1 MRLEKIYFYSIFFR
15 NHATFLLAPLSLP
28 RNYSQLE
35 SKLYI
40 DKHVELVERCK
51 QGERKAQYELYKLY
65 SKSMLNVCMRVVN
78 HVGEAEDVLQEA
90 FLDAFCNLHTFK
102 GQSTFGAWL
111 KQVVVNK
118 AINHLRQRKMQ
129 LVDIEGY
136 GGSDD
141 GQDIADTEPYDE
153 EGIQMDVERVRRC
166 MEQLPEGYRVVLS
179 LYLFEG
185 YDHEEIG
192 EILSISESTSR
203 TQYMRGKKKLLEM
216 LRAF

>member
-1 MRLEKIYFYSIFFR
+1 MEPK
-15 NHATFLLAPLSLP
+15 
-28 RNYSQLE
+28 Q
-35 SKLYI
+35 YI

-78 HVGEAEDVLQEA
+78 HIGEAEDILQEA
-90 FLDAFCNLHTFK
+90 FLDAFCNLHTFR

-136 GGSDD
+136 GSDD
-141 GQDIADTEPYDE
+141 DDIADEEPFDE
-153 EGIQMDVERVRRC
+153 EAVEMDVARVRHALAT
-166 MEQLPEGYRVVLS
+166 LPEGYRVVLS

-192 EILSISESTSR
+192 EILGISESTSR
-203 TQYMRGKKKLLEM
+203 TQYMRGKKKLLER
-216 LRAF
+216 LILN